1 MAVVSSSSMGSWTIV
16 GQQLT
21 DMEWVCSPVRRG
33 SRSQAAIGVVR
44 RKSSGRWRGNS
55 KSGVGGNEVQNHNGI
70 AAISVLK
77 LLQRWKADVVAG
89 LNRSV
94 ATWAVRSSN
103 YAVPLV
109 FDDHNE
115 FRKSFAGK
123 KSGLLQAPWHL
134 FPSHWSFLD
143 HIIRH
148 WRHIMRKCQILN
160 LRWVI
165 NGFYLTLLMVTLFRV
180 N

>member
-1 MAVVSSSSMGSWTIV
+1 MAVISSSSMGSCTIV

-21 DMEWVCSPVRRG
+21 GMEWVCSPVRRG

-94 ATWAVRSSN
+94 ASWAVRSSN

-109 FDDHNE
+109 IDDHKWVPEIFCRQEIRTATSSMTSVPKPLKFLRPHYKTLKTHYEKMSDSELKVSNKWVL
-115 FRKSFAGK
+115 FDAVDGHS
-123 KSGLLQAPWHL
+123 LQ
-134 FPSHWSFLD
+134 S
-143 HIIRH
+143 
-148 WRHIMRKCQILN
+148 
-160 LRWVI
+160 
-165 NGFYLTLLMVTLFRV
+165 
-180 N
+180 